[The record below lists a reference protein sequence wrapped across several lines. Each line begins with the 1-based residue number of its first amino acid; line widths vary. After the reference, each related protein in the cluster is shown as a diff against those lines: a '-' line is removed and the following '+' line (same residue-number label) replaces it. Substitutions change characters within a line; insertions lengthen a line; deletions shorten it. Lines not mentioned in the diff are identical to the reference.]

1 MNFVNTHEIIWIY
14 RYEYKWIN
22 MYINEWNMLKRTK
35 LIKSG
40 LLHWHVC
47 SQLAGSVEAV
57 EVELCGS
64 HQNCAKCHGREST
77 WNGWAEKYTAKVLR
91 WPQGLTKSYETL
103 LKRCWKDVEK
113 MLKRCWKD
121 WLGMGLIRV
130 IRTIRALLSCS
141 FGRTLCSPS
150 GWSQEMYLQLHNPD
164 RSSNRKKL
172 PLSTLAT
179 LKYSQ
184 YNRTNLPFVRQESP
198 SVLHQAPGR
207 AQKHKQGAV
216 RWSVMQWFLDNSQ
229 ISCICIYII
238 ILYIYKYIILHILN
252 ILYITYI
259 ILYL

>member
-1 MNFVNTHEIIWIY
+1 MNGTCWRGPSWLSPVCYTDMSVPNWLGQWKQW
-14 RYEYKWIN
+14 KWSCAVLIRIVQSVTVEN
-22 MYINEWNMLKRTK
+22 RHGTDGLKN
-35 LIKSG
+35 I
-40 LLHWHVC
+40 
-47 SQLAGSVEAV
+47 Q
-57 EVELCGS
+57 
-64 HQNCAKCHGREST
+64 QKCCDDLK
-77 WNGWAEKYTAKVLR
+77 ALR
-91 WPQGLTKSYETL
+91 NLTKP
-103 LKRCWKDVEK
+103 CWKDVEK

-130 IRTIRALLSCS
+130 IRTIRAVLLSCS

-229 ISCICIYII
+229 ISCMYIYIYNNI
-238 ILYIYKYIILHILN
+238 IYIYINIILHILN

-259 ILYL
+259 ILYYILYYIIYYILYYIIYYII

>member
-1 MNFVNTHEIIWIY
+1 MNGTCWRGPSWLSPVCYTDMSVPNWLGQWKQW
-14 RYEYKWIN
+14 KWSCAVLIRIVQSVTVEN
-22 MYINEWNMLKRTK
+22 RHGTDGLKN
-35 LIKSG
+35 I
-40 LLHWHVC
+40 
-47 SQLAGSVEAV
+47 Q
-57 EVELCGS
+57 
-64 HQNCAKCHGREST
+64 QKCCDDLK
-77 WNGWAEKYTAKVLR
+77 ALR
-91 WPQGLTKSYETL
+91 NLTKP
-103 LKRCWKDVEK
+103 CWKDVEK

-130 IRTIRALLSCS
+130 IRTIRAVLLSCS

-259 ILYL
+259 ILYYILYYIIYYIILYIILYII

>member
-113 MLKRCWKD
+113 MLKRLTRNGTDSSDSHDSSCAFELLVWRHTLQPK
-121 WLGMGLIRV
+121 WLKP
-130 IRTIRALLSCS
+130 RTVFAL
-141 FGRTLCSPS
+141 
-150 GWSQEMYLQLHNPD
+150 
-164 RSSNRKKL
+164 
-172 PLSTLAT
+172 A
-179 LKYSQ
+179 
-184 YNRTNLPFVRQESP
+184 
-198 SVLHQAPGR
+198 
-207 AQKHKQGAV
+207 
-216 RWSVMQWFLDNSQ
+216 
-229 ISCICIYII
+229 
-238 ILYIYKYIILHILN
+238 
-252 ILYITYI
+252 
-259 ILYL
+259 